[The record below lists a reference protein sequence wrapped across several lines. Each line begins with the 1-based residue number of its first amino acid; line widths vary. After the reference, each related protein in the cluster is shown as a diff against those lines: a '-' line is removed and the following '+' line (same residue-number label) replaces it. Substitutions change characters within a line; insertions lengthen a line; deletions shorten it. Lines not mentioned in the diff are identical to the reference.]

1 MDNAAPVVPLPLND
15 AAGGNTVRELEIP
28 MSALHPDVTA
38 HGKGPLACPR
48 CGQLKEERRMF
59 EHFKQEH
66 PDEARL
72 DYFLTIGKQKKQ
84 LLIYGVLSNTP
95 TCQFQMDHGDIIFDN
110 RWPWTTGTCEFSVRF
125 SMEDCLYL
133 SDNDEKLMDE
143 LDSTTK
149 RLFSLL
155 KPVRPHFD
163 WGCDSGVEHIFVKI
177 DMLWKLSIS
186 IWASGWVHDLA
197 SHPEVLQIRNSI
209 PARLLRLA
217 YDLQQ
222 IHSLYSVSDHSLT
235 QQEALAFVSSVRRNH
250 LNELNELIHC
260 MVSLELLLHT
270 CPMLQDL
277 YKP

>member
-1 MDNAAPVVPLPLND
+1 MDAVDDAAPVVPLPLND

-95 TCQFQMDHGDIIFDN
+95 TRQFQVDHGDIIFDN
-110 RWPWTTGTCEFSVRF
+110 LWPWTTGTCEFLVRF

-133 SDNDEKLMDE
+133 SENDEKLMDE
-143 LDSTTK
+143 LDTSIK
-149 RLFSLL
+149 VLFSLL
-155 KPVRPHFD
+155 KKVRPRFK
-163 WGCDSGVEHIFVKI
+163 WGYDSDVEHIFANI

-186 IWASGWVHDLA
+186 IWASGWDRDLA
-197 SHPEVLQIRNSI
+197 SYPGVLQLRNSI
-209 PARLLRLA
+209 PAPLLKLA
-217 YDLQQ
+217 YDLQRDS
-222 IHSLYSVSDHSLT
+222 IYTFSDY
-235 QQEALAFVSSVRRNH
+235 LATEFVNNVRTNH
-250 LNELNELIHC
+250 LNEVNELNQR
-260 MVSLELLLHT
+260 MASLEFLLHT
-270 CPMLQDL
+270 CPILQDL
-277 YKP
+277 